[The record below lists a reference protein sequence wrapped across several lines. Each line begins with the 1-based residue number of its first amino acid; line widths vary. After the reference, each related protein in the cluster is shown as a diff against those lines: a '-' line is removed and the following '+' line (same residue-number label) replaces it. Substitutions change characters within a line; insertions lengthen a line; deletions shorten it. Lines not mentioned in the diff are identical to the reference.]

1 VIAERTRRI
10 VGSRTAKIAAKAI
23 RMKREKID
31 IVDLSVGEPDFPT
44 PKNIKE
50 AAKNA
55 IDTNL
60 TRYTLNM
67 GIIELRQA
75 IIKKFK
81 NENRIDYDLE
91 NIIVSTGAKQSLFN
105 AVLTIVGKDDE
116 VIIPAPYWVSYP
128 EMVALAEGKSIII
141 STSQES
147 GFKLSAR
154 QLHDAIS
161 ANTRALILCNPS
173 NPTGTVYLPE
183 ELEALAEVIRTNDL
197 FVIADEIYEK
207 LVYDKTRFISFA
219 SISTEIKEKT
229 VVINGFSKS
238 YSMTG
243 WRIGYAAGSKEVIE
257 GMSKLQSHSTSNAS
271 TISQYASLEALSGPQ
286 EDILEMYTEFEK
298 RRDFVFNS
306 LSSMPGVSCQKP
318 GGAFYVYPNISA
330 FFNTL
335 YNDMLISNSDDFSYY
350 LLNEAKVVVTPGSVF
365 GSDEHIRM
373 SYATS
378 MERLEEGMKS
388 SKISAAQRQ
397 QRFFLSPIV
406 LIKMTGF

>member
-1 VIAERTRRI
+1 VIAERTKNI
-10 VGSRTAKIAAKAI
+10 IESRTAKIAAKAI

-50 AAKNA
+50 AAKKA
-55 IDTNL
+55 IDTNH
-60 TRYTLNM
+60 TKYTLNM
-67 GIIELRQA
+67 GLIELRQA

-81 NENRIDYDLE
+81 NENSIEYDLE

-128 EMVALAEGKSIII
+128 EMVALAEGKSVIV
-141 STSQES
+141 STSEES
-147 GFKLSAR
+147 GFKLSAH
-154 QLHDAIS
+154 QLHHAIS

-173 NPTGTVYLPE
+173 NPTGTVYVPE
-183 ELEALAEVIRTNDL
+183 ELESLAEVIKANDL

-219 SISTEIKEKT
+219 SISPEIKEKT

-243 WRIGYAAGSKEVIE
+243 WRIGYAAGSKEVID

-271 TISQYASLEALSGPQ
+271 TISQYASLEALNGSQ
-286 EDILEMYTEFEK
+286 EEILEMCIEFEK

-306 LSSMPGVSCQKP
+306 LSSMTGVSCQKP
-318 GGAFYVYPNISA
+318 GGAFYAYPNISV
-330 FFNTL
+330 FFNTK
-335 YNDMLISNSDDFSYY
+335 YNDILIRNSDDFAYY
-350 LLNEAKVVVTPGSVF
+350 LLNQAKVVITPGSVF
-365 GSDEHIRM
+365 GSDDHIRM

-378 MERLEEGMKS
+378 MERLEEGMKRI
-388 SKISAAQRQ
+388 KAALENLKTQ
-397 QRFFLSPIV
+397 
-406 LIKMTGF
+406 

>member
-1 VIAERTRRI
+1 MIAERTKKI
-10 VGSRTAKIAAKAI
+10 VESPTVKIAAKAI
-23 RMKREKID
+23 QMKREKID

-44 PKNIKE
+44 PQNIKE
-50 AAKNA
+50 AAKKA
-55 IDTNL
+55 IDTDL
-60 TRYTLNM
+60 TKYTLNM
-67 GIIELRQA
+67 GMIALRQA

-81 NENRIDYDLE
+81 NENSIDYGLE

-105 AVLTIVGKDDE
+105 AVLTIVGKNDE

-128 EMVALAEGKSIII
+128 EMVTVAEGKPVIVP
-141 STSQES
+141 TSEEN

-161 ANTRALILCNPS
+161 TNTRALILCNPS
-173 NPTGTVYLPE
+173 NPTGTVYVPE
-183 ELEALAEVIRTNDL
+183 ELEALAEVIKANNL

-219 SISTEIKEKT
+219 SISPAIREKT

-243 WRIGYAAGSKEVIE
+243 WRIGYAAGGKEVIE

-271 TISQYASLEALSGPQ
+271 TISQYASLEALSGSQ
-286 EDILEMYTEFEK
+286 EKILEMCTEFEK

-306 LSSMPGVSCQKP
+306 LNTMTGVSCQRP
-318 GGAFYVYPNISA
+318 GGAFYAYPNISA
-330 FFNTL
+330 YFNTM
-335 YNDMLISNSDDFSYY
+335 YNDTPIRNSDDFVYY
-350 LLNEAKVVVTPGSVF
+350 LLNDAKVVIIPGRVF
-365 GSDEHIRM
+365 GTDEHVRI

-378 MERLEEGMKS
+378 MERLEEGMKRI
-388 SKISAAQRQ
+388 KAALENLKTQY
-397 QRFFLSPIV
+397 
-406 LIKMTGF
+406 

>member
-1 VIAERTRRI
+1 VIAERTKNI
-10 VGSRTAKIAAKAI
+10 TGSRTAKIAAKAI

-50 AAKNA
+50 AAKKA
-55 IDTNL
+55 IDADL
-60 TRYTLNM
+60 IKYTLNM

-128 EMVALAEGKSIII
+128 EMVAIAEGKSVIVP
-141 STSQES
+141 TREES

-154 QLHDAIS
+154 QLQDAIS

-173 NPTGTVYLPE
+173 NPTGSVYVPE
-183 ELEALAEVIRTNDL
+183 ELEALAEVIKINEL
-197 FVIADEIYEK
+197 YVIADEIYEK

-219 SISTEIKEKT
+219 SISPEIKEKT

-243 WRIGYAAGSKEVIE
+243 WRIGYAAGGNEVIN

-271 TISQYASLEALSGPQ
+271 TISQYASLEALNGPQ
-286 EDILEMYTEFEK
+286 EEILKMCTEFEK
-298 RRDFVFNS
+298 RRDFVFNH
-306 LSSMPGVSCQKP
+306 LSSMTGVICQKP
-318 GGAFYVYPNISA
+318 EGAFYVYPNISD
-330 FFNTL
+330 FYNTM
-335 YNDMLISNSDDFSYY
+335 YDDTPIRNSDDFSYY

-378 MERLEEGMKS
+378 MEKLEEGMKRI
-388 SKISAAQRQ
+388 KIA
-397 QRFFLSPIV
+397 LENLKTP
-406 LIKMTGF
+406 

>member
-1 VIAERTRRI
+1 MIAERTKKI

-23 RMKREKID
+23 QMKREKID

-60 TRYTLNM
+60 TKYTLNM

-75 IIKKFK
+75 IINKLK

-128 EMVALAEGKSIII
+128 EMVALAEGKSVIV
-141 STSQES
+141 STSEES

-161 ANTRALILCNPS
+161 AKTRALILCNPS
-173 NPTGTVYLPE
+173 NPTGTVYVPE
-183 ELEALAEVIRTNDL
+183 ELQALAEVIRANDL

-207 LVYDKTRFISFA
+207 LVYDKTHFISFA
-219 SISTEIKEKT
+219 SISSEIKEKT

-243 WRIGYAAGSKEVIE
+243 WRIGYAAGSKEVID

-286 EDILEMYTEFEK
+286 EEILEMCTEFEK
-298 RRDFVFNS
+298 RRDFVFDS
-306 LSSMPGVSCQKP
+306 LSSMTGVSCQKP

-335 YNDMLISNSDDFSYY
+335 YNGTPIRNSDDFSYY

-378 MERLEEGMKS
+378 MEKLEDGMK
-388 SKISAAQRQ
+388 R
-397 QRFFLSPIV
+397 
-406 LIKMTGF
+406 IKTALEKLKTALPG

>member
-1 VIAERTRRI
+1 MIAERTKKI

-23 RMKREKID
+23 QMKREKID

-60 TRYTLNM
+60 TKYTLNM

-75 IIKKFK
+75 IINKLK

-128 EMVALAEGKSIII
+128 EMVALAEGKSVIV
-141 STSQES
+141 STSEES

-161 ANTRALILCNPS
+161 AKTRALILCNPS
-173 NPTGTVYLPE
+173 NPTGTVYVPE
-183 ELEALAEVIRTNDL
+183 ELQALAEVIRANDL

-207 LVYDKTRFISFA
+207 LVYDKTHFISFA
-219 SISTEIKEKT
+219 SISSEIKEKT

-243 WRIGYAAGSKEVIE
+243 WRIGYAAGSKEVID

-286 EDILEMYTEFEK
+286 EEILEMCTEFEK
-298 RRDFVFNS
+298 RRDFVFDS
-306 LSSMPGVSCQKP
+306 LSSMTGVSCQKP

-335 YNDMLISNSDDFSYY
+335 YNGTPIRNSDDFSYY

-378 MERLEEGMKS
+378 MEKLEEGMK
-388 SKISAAQRQ
+388 R
-397 QRFFLSPIV
+397 
-406 LIKMTGF
+406 IKTALEKLKTALPG